1 MSLYQSGYGGNDVTE
16 GCEVYVFFVK
26 YRGDDRTVVI
36 WEFIDMPR
44 FEEELASRLL
54 SKEPLFF
61 LINSYTTGL
70 SPMAM
75 SYILNLKVGAR
86 FGGKTS
92 AEELGLRVTETG
104 SYLPCGAS
112 ARWELEV

>member
-1 MSLYQSGYGGNDVTE
+1 MDELVT
-16 GCEVYVFFVK
+16 
-26 YRGDDRTVVI
+26 
-36 WEFIDMPR
+36 
-44 FEEELASRLL
+44 LASNLL

-75 SYILNLKVGAR
+75 SYILDLRVKSR
-86 FGGKTS
+86 FGGMTD
-92 AEELGLRVTETG
+92 AQELGLKVSATG

-112 ARWELEV
+112 ARWEL